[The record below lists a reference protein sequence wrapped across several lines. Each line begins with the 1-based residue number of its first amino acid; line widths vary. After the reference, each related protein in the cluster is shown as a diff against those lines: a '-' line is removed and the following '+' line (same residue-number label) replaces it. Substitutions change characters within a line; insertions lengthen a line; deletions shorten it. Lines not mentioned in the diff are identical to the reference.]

1 MNQPENIKKLGDDFM
16 KRLEKQIGMKL
27 PFTAVPEDMAGFLEQ
42 TKKKREAAIS
52 AKEAGIKRWDEEI
65 HRHERMIARLNKQF
79 EAEKK
84 AAKEAEKVQK
94 ETAKEAKKEESSA
107 NRKKVAPKTT
117 AGKKADTTKAT
128 SKTKEK
134 KS

>member
-1 MNQPENIKKLGDDFM
+1 MKNIEDVRKLPDDFM
-16 KRLEKQIGMKL
+16 KQLEKQIGKKL
-27 PFTAVPEDMAGFLEQ
+27 PFAAVPEDMAGFLEQ
-42 TKKKREAAIS
+42 TKKKREAAII

-65 HRHERMIARLNKQF
+65 HRHDRMIARLNKQF

-84 AAKEAEKVQK
+84 AAKEAEKARK
-94 ETAKEAKKEESSA
+94 EAAKEAKKEEASA
-107 NRKKVAPKTT
+107 NRKKVARKTT